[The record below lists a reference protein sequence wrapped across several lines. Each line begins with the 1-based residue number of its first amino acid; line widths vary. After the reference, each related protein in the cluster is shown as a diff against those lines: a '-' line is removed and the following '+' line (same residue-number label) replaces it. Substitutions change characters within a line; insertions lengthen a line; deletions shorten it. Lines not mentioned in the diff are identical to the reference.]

1 MSSFN
6 SNGNN
11 GATATAANSSVFID
25 SFENSN
31 KQQQRRMQRQ
41 LAMQRMEEAAKL
53 EAAASAAGGTISLD
67 ASANNSNVN
76 LSTANSNNDSDL
88 IGGTMKRGN
97 LSSVMGGSTGDGL
110 GFDSSAGSSS
120 LFAGDPVDGSD
131 NKANATHTAATTS
144 TATENA
150 DSGTSRLTAS
160 AQNFMKECLQSP
172 PLQPHEQILRHQAAS
187 KKDSSYNVS
196 STTNNTAARSMNQ
209 SAKQFLWD
217 IPDDR
222 STMSGATWASR
233 ATGVNNRHNVN
244 LYDIKNSFPSQQ
256 QSQQQQKVGGILG
269 LLNALPLFGGGQQQ
283 RQQQQ
288 YFSSGASLASGRSGR
303 SSKYRDEEGERLLN
317 LASERLNPNSPP
329 GVKNRFGGG
338 GSIGN
343 GLVENIGALSNE
355 DKEYG
360 NIQERDNEDAQDD
373 DNDENEHD
381 EERHLQRK
389 VCLDKNGNLHYQDD
403 GNDNVN
409 FLGNFP
415 KRRMNNQYYNKVMRG
430 RIFATHADLDGKS
443 KRPCKMT
450 CAIVVGLAIV
460 VGVGFGIVNMT
471 HKTVPVVHGTSKHSD
486 DDDGLANASPG
497 FDDDDGISNI
507 DATRLESIKNHL
519 LSLDISP
526 PNSFEDTHSAQYAA
540 LIWLTRD
547 DPRQLEPES
556 QYLGQRYGLAV
567 LWFSTTETEYEWH
580 VPEEYVNK
588 VGVPENQ
595 DGGSGRRQL
604 NEPSTWT
611 NHDGWLSELGIC
623 GWEGVKCYPHDD
635 FGLDHDGNMDGDVS
649 RLEMS
654 KNNMKGLLPMEVYTS
669 LPYLSY
675 LDFSDNG
682 FAGTIAPEIGR
693 LVDLEHFNLT
703 SNSIG
708 GSLPPDIGDMPK
720 LKVFHMSK
728 NLLGQSI
735 PKTIEK
741 LTKLRDL
748 DLSFNMI
755 KGTVPYE
762 LGKCTQLSSLRLG
775 WNQLFGN
782 LPHEFEQLKA
792 LITIDLSH
800 NTLGGPIPVEIGG
813 ITYLQSLRLSNNRFS
828 NTIPTEFGNLI
839 HLDDLLLN
847 DNKFTGPLPLELGN
861 LVGLNHLDLSNN
873 QLDSYFPP
881 QWTAMVSLQTLDIS
895 HNLIKGEIP
904 RSIVEMNNLRELNL
918 SGEYQFLL
926 SLSYMRSDSRV
937 HVLFFELELGGH
949 LRK

>member
-1 MSSFN
+1 
-6 SNGNN
+6 
-11 GATATAANSSVFID
+11 
-25 SFENSN
+25 
-31 KQQQRRMQRQ
+31 
-41 LAMQRMEEAAKL
+41 
-53 EAAASAAGGTISLD
+53 
-67 ASANNSNVN
+67 
-76 LSTANSNNDSDL
+76 
-88 IGGTMKRGN
+88 
-97 LSSVMGGSTGDGL
+97 
-110 GFDSSAGSSS
+110 
-120 LFAGDPVDGSD
+120 
-131 NKANATHTAATTS
+131 
-144 TATENA
+144 
-150 DSGTSRLTAS
+150 
-160 AQNFMKECLQSP
+160 
-172 PLQPHEQILRHQAAS
+172 
-187 KKDSSYNVS
+187 
-196 STTNNTAARSMNQ
+196 
-209 SAKQFLWD
+209 
-217 IPDDR
+217 
-222 STMSGATWASR
+222 
-233 ATGVNNRHNVN
+233 
-244 LYDIKNSFPSQQ
+244 
-256 QSQQQQKVGGILG
+256 
-269 LLNALPLFGGGQQQ
+269 
-283 RQQQQ
+283 
-288 YFSSGASLASGRSGR
+288 
-303 SSKYRDEEGERLLN
+303 LN
-317 LASERLNPNSPP
+317 LASERLNHNSPS
-329 GVKNRFGGG
+329 GAKKRFGGTVTG
-338 GSIGN
+338 GSSGN
-343 GLVENIGALSNE
+343 GLIQNIGTLSNE
-355 DKEYG
+355 EKEYG
-360 NIQERDNEDAQDD
+360 NIQEGENEDDQDD
-373 DNDENEHD
+373 DEDCNEHD

-409 FLGNFP
+409 FVGNSP
-415 KRRMNNQYYNKVMRG
+415 KRRLNNRYYNRVTRG

-450 CAIVVGLAIV
+450 CAIIVGLAIV
-460 VGVGFGIVNMT
+460 IGVGFGIANMT
-471 HKTVPVVHGTSKHSD
+471 HKTIPVVHGKSKNSEY
-486 DDDGLANASPG
+486 DDDGLAGVSPG
-497 FDDDDGISNI
+497 FDDDDVSNI
-507 DATRLESIKNHL
+507 DVERLESIKNHL

-526 PNSFEDTHSAQYAA
+526 PNSFEDTRSAQYAA

-547 DPRQLEPES
+547 DPRQLDPES
-556 QYLGQRYGLAV
+556 RYLGQRYGLAV
-567 LWFSTTETEYEWH
+567 LWFSTTETGYEWH

-588 VGVPENQ
+588 VGVPKNQ
-595 DGGSGRRQL
+595 DGGGGSRKL

-649 RLEMS
+649 RLEMR

-728 NLLGQSI
+728 NLLGESI
-735 PKTIEK
+735 PKTIGE

-748 DLSFNMI
+748 DLSVNMI

-782 LPHEFEQLKA
+782 LPHEFEQLNA

-813 ITYLQSLRLSNNRFS
+813 ITYLQSLRLGNNRFS

-839 HLDDLLLN
+839 HLDDLMLN
-847 DNKFTGPLPLELGN
+847 DNKFTGPLPIELGN

-881 QWTAMVSLQTLDIS
+881 QWTGMVSLQTLDIS
-895 HNLIKGEIP
+895 HNSIKGEIP

-918 SGEYQFLL
+918 SGNDFIGI
-926 SLSYMRSDSRV
+926 V
-937 HVLFFELELGGH
+937 PTELGRLFKLEYIYLQDNEFNGGVPKELGELTKLKKLVLHNNH
-949 LRK
+949 LSGYVPDKVCKLANDLYLTQFSVDCAGETALIFCNCCVCHSHESLVHIGGEP